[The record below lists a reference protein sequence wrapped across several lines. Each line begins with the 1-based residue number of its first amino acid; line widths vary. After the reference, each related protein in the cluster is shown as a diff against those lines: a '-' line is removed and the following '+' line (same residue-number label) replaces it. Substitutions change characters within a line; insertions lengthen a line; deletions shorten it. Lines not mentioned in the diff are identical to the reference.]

1 MSAALFIGHT
11 YIDVTVLA
19 DEWPSGDDKS
29 VARDYAVSFGGNAVT
44 AAFAC
49 GKLGIKPDLICS
61 LAPDWLG
68 HMYSDMAAAHGV
80 TLHGRQVR
88 RSSLS
93 CILPQHGKRAIVRAR
108 DTDYLNDFPR
118 LDVSGYCA
126 LHLDGHQPDAAL
138 YYARACRQAGILT
151 SLDGG
156 GVRENTDELL
166 RHIDVAVCAERMSEQ
181 LGLSPGGLLDLLRQ
195 RGCRIGAVTMGER
208 GMLWYDETGAIGTL
222 PSLDVPTARIVDTS
236 GAGDVFHGA
245 YVWSYANRPAL
256 AWKEHFTFAR
266 AASAHKIQHL
276 GNEAGLP
283 DVEDVER
290 AMLAFAPK
298 A

>member
-1 MSAALFIGHT
+1 M
-11 YIDVTVLA
+11 
-19 DEWPSGDDKS
+19 P
-29 VARDYAVSFGGNAVT
+29 
-44 AAFAC
+44 
-49 GKLGIKPDLICS
+49 PDLICT

-80 TLHGRQVR
+80 SVHARQVR

-93 CILPQHGKRAIVRAR
+93 FIMPNGGKRAIVRAR
-108 DTDYLNDFPR
+108 DTEYLNDFPR
-118 LDVSGYCA
+118 LDIGGYRA

-138 YYARACRQAGILT
+138 HYARACREAGVLT

-166 RHIDVAVCAERMSEQ
+166 RYIDVAVCAERMCEQ
-181 LGLSPGGLLDLLRQ
+181 LGLSPQEMLDLLKA

-208 GMLWYDETGAIGTL
+208 GMLWYDESGTVATL
-222 PSLDVPTARIVDTS
+222 PSLDVPAARIVDTS

-245 YVWSYANRPAL
+245 YVWSYLNRPEQPWA
-256 AWKEHFTFAR
+256 EHFTFAR

-283 DVEDVER
+283 RVEDVER
-290 AMLAFAPK
+290 AMMRFAPK

>member
-1 MSAALFIGHT
+1 MSEALFIGHT

-19 DEWPSGDDKS
+19 DEWPTGDDKS

-49 GKLGIKPDLICS
+49 GKLGTPPDLVCS

-68 HMYSDMAAAHGV
+68 HMYTDMAAAHGV

-93 CILPQHGKRAIVRAR
+93 FIMPNHGKRAIVRAR

-118 LDVSGYCA
+118 LDVSGYRA

-138 YYARACRQAGILT
+138 HYARACRQTGILT

-166 RHIDVAVCAERMSEQ
+166 RHIDVAVCAERMCEQ
-181 LGLSPGGLLDLLRQ
+181 LGLSSQGLLDLLRQ

-208 GMLWYDETGAIGTL
+208 GMLWYDESGT
-222 PSLDVPTARIVDTS
+222 VDTLS
-236 GAGDVFHGA
+236 LIH
-245 YVWSYANRPAL
+245 
-256 AWKEHFTFAR
+256 
-266 AASAHKIQHL
+266 I
-276 GNEAGLP
+276 
-283 DVEDVER
+283 
-290 AMLAFAPK
+290 
-298 A
+298 